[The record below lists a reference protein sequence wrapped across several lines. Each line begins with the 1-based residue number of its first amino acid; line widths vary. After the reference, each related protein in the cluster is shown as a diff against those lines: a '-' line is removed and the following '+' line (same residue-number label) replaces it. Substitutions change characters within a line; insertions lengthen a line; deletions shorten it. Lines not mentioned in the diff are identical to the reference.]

1 MAPSSKKPPPGTNPV
16 EFTYKDHSIPHITS
30 KTFTIAGILTKV
42 YGLSS
47 LAKSCTTVSCMWL
60 LHPRLQTQDCMG
72 PFAADIIQSYNA
84 RPSSK
89 THGLIAVSFDQRN
102 HGSREVTPLSN
113 EAWRGGNPTHAQDMF
128 SNYHGT
134 AVDTSHLIDYIGA
147 YIFPENKVKITQHIV
162 LGISLGGH
170 AAWHCLMQDTRI
182 SAAVVVIGCPDYGR
196 MMSDRAR
203 LSKLKSW
210 TRDQG
215 RSFMGSEDFPQG
227 LIEALGR
234 YDPAALLW
242 GQLKSDGARSGQEHL
257 HEVTNEDKTSLV
269 PVMSRTLANKRVLNL
284 SGGKDK
290 LVPYHASKP
299 WLDWVKNALGK
310 GAWFEGG
317 GLVLEDVVIDGC
329 GHEVPFEMVGHMIR
343 FVIETVE
350 GDGDM
355 SVGKRGRRESRI

>member
-1 MAPSSKKPPPGTNPV
+1 MAPSSKQPPPGTNPV
-16 EFTYKDHSIPHITS
+16 EFTYKDYPTPHIPST
-30 KTFTIAGILTKV
+30 TFTIAGILTTI

-47 LAKSCTTVSCMWL
+47 LASSCTTVSCIWL
-60 LHPRLQTQDCMG
+60 LHPRLQTQACMA
-72 PFAADIIQSYNA
+72 PFAADIINSYNA
-84 RPSSK
+84 RPAAK

-147 YIFPENKVKITQHIV
+147 YIFPEDQVKITQHLV

-170 AAWHCLMQDTRI
+170 AAWHCLMQDARI
-182 SAAVVVIGCPDYGR
+182 SAAVLVIGCPDYAR

-203 LSKLKSW
+203 LSKRKSW

-215 RSFMGSEDFPQG
+215 ATFMGSEDFPQG
-227 LIEALGR
+227 LIEALRR

-242 GQLKSDGARSGQEHL
+242 GQLKNEGARSGQEYL
-257 HEVTNEDKTSLV
+257 HEVTDENKATLV
-269 PVMSRTLANKRVLNL
+269 PIMARTLGNKRILNL
-284 SGGKDK
+284 SGGRDK

-299 WLDWVKNALGK
+299 WLDWAKKAIGE
-310 GAWFEGG
+310 GGWFEDG
-317 GLVLEDVVIDGC
+317 GLVLEDVLIDGC
-329 GHEVPFEMVGHMIR
+329 GHEVPYEMVPYMVR
-343 FVIETVE
+343 FVIKTVE
-350 GDGDM
+350 DESDIA
-355 SVGKRGRRESRI
+355 VVKRGRRESRI